1 MKGIVLAG
9 GTGSRLWPITKGV
22 SKQLLPVYDKP
33 LIHYPLGTLFL
44 TGIREILIITT
55 PEDLTAFQRLLGD
68 GSQYGASFEYAVQ
81 EKPNGLAEAFIIGE
95 NFIGDQNVAL
105 ILGDNIFHGV
115 GLGEQLQSFLGDSGA
130 TIFAYKVG
138 DPQRY
143 GVVEFDN
150 LGKVISIEEKP
161 AKPRSSFAVP
171 GLYFYDS
178 RVVEFAKSI
187 QPSNRGELEISSI
200 NERYLKE
207 NLLVTVKLDR
217 GTTWLDTG
225 TIESLHAASTYVK
238 VIEERQGN
246 KISCLEE
253 IAWHKGW
260 ITDTE
265 LKVLAEKLGK
275 NEYAEYLKCLLT

>member
-1 MKGIVLAG
+1 MRGIVLAG

-44 TGIREILIITT
+44 AGIKEILIITT
-55 PEDLTAFQRLLGD
+55 PEDLAAFQRLLGN

-115 GLGEQLQSFLGDSGA
+115 GLGEQLQSIHGDEGA

-143 GVVEFDN
+143 GVVEFDS

-178 RVVEFAKSI
+178 KVVEFAKSI
-187 QPSNRGELEISSI
+187 LPSKRGEIEISSI
-200 NERYLKE
+200 NERYMKE
-207 NLLVTVKLDR
+207 NLLVTIRLER

-225 TIESLHAASTYVK
+225 TIESLHAASSYVK

-260 ITDTE
+260 ITDAE
-265 LKVLAEKLGK
+265 LINLANSYGM